1 MLRRFAGIAAVLVAL
16 MMDAPAWADYAAGQR
31 AWEAG
36 RFVEAISEWEAAA
49 SEGDRRAMVTLG
61 RVYRRG
67 VGAPQD
73 YILAHM
79 WLNLAAGGGDAQAA
93 AERDALA
100 EQMTVEERGEA
111 RKLARDWRA
120 ASKSPAKVEAPAS
133 QSSKAEAAAEPPP
146 RAIQEAQSLLAALG
160 YDPGPADG
168 KWGRRSARAYV
179 SFLRDAGL
187 PVSRQ
192 LTPEALRTMRTIAA
206 RRNRPA
212 ETAVG
217 NRAPSKPAADAPSQP
232 VSTRNALHQIV
243 QAGDIAGLNA
253 ALKAGADV
261 NTRDK
266 SGWSPLM
273 HAASRGYTLMVPPL
287 LDAQADV
294 NSRAADGATALFMA
308 VLQGHEEIATML
320 VRAGADISIRG
331 PRGRTPLEIAQLQN
345 LDRIVTFLKRA
356 DADRA
361 AYSAT
366 VKANTAERYVRYIR
380 TYPNGLFIQEAKQR
394 RDVARDSEAFQR
406 AQAANT
412 AQSHRR
418 YMKDYPTGQYRD
430 KAERLIIELDT
441 REYNRAV
448 NLDSAAAY
456 QNYIASNPRG
466 LFVEGAEE
474 KRKKS
479 RDREMFV
486 QAKSRNTIKTIRDY
500 LAAHPEGAY
509 RVQAQSML
517 KQLRNPI
524 VFSKAQEAHTIEAY
538 TKYLEAYPDGE
549 HAAQAREEIAKLK
562 VIGKEFRD
570 CEGCPTMVVV
580 PPGSFMMGSD
590 KDKAR
595 ERPRHRVTISQPFA
609 VGKFEVSFAE
619 FKAFV
624 RDTEHDMGEKE
635 SFFELSSSDPC
646 TSRSISGIFK
656 KISWRD
662 PGFDQQERS
671 PAVCINWNDTVAYTK
686 WLSTKTNKPYR
697 LLSESEWEY
706 VTKATSST
714 NFSFGNLASSEH
726 ANYDGSHSD
735 YLSTDEITRGETLR
749 VGSFQPNEFGL
760 YDLHGNVFE
769 WVEDCWHENYERA
782 PKNGQAWTTGGDCS
796 LRVIRGGSWFSHAG
810 FMRSANR
817 NGAKVDTRF
826 THYGLRVARAINPI
840 LLAAQLEL
848 SQSQGGGTID

>member
-1 MLRRFAGIAAVLVAL
+1 MLRRFTRIAAVLVPL
-16 MMDAPAWADYAAGQR
+16 MMSVPAWADYTAGQR

-36 RFVEAISEWEAAA
+36 RFVEAISEWETAAA
-49 SEGDRRAMVTLG
+49 EGDRRAMVTLG

-79 WLNLAAGGGDAQAA
+79 WLNLAAGRGDALAA

-100 EQMTVEERGEA
+100 EEMTVDERGEA
-111 RKLARDWRA
+111 RKLAREWRA
-120 ASKSPAKVEAPAS
+120 SIKPPAKVEAPAS
-133 QSSKAEAAAEPPP
+133 QSGEAEAAAEQPPP
-146 RAIQEAQSLLAALG
+146 RAIQEAQSLLAVLG
-160 YDPGPADG
+160 YNPGPADG
-168 KWGRRSARAYV
+168 KWGRRSARAYM

-187 PVSRQ
+187 PASRQ
-192 LTPEALRTMRTIAA
+192 LTPEGLRTMRTIAA
-206 RRNRPA
+206 QRNRPA
-212 ETAVG
+212 ETAAG
-217 NRAPSKPAADAPSQP
+217 TRAPAKPASDAPSRP
-232 VSTRNALHQIV
+232 AFPRDALHQIV
-243 QAGDIAGLNA
+243 QAGDIDGLNA
-253 ALKAGADV
+253 ALEAGTDV
-261 NTRDK
+261 NARDK

-273 HAASRGYTLMVPPL
+273 HAASRGYTLLVPPL
-287 LDAQADV
+287 INARADV

-331 PRGRTPLEIAQLQN
+331 PRGRTPLEVAQLQD

-361 AYSAT
+361 AYAAA
-366 VKANTAERYVRYIR
+366 VKADTAERYVRYMR
-380 TYPNGLFIQEAKQR
+380 TYPNGLFTQEAKQR
-394 RDVARDSEAFQR
+394 RDIARDREAFQR

-412 AQSHRR
+412 AESHRR
-418 YMKDYPTGQYRD
+418 YVKDYPRGRYRD
-430 KAERLIIELDT
+430 KAERLIVELDT
-441 REYNRAV
+441 RDYSRAA

-466 LFVEGAEE
+466 LFVKEATE
-474 KRKKS
+474 KRKKA
-479 RDREMFV
+479 RDREMFI
-486 QAKSRNTIKTIRDY
+486 QAKSRNTIKAVRDY

-509 RVQAQSML
+509 RAQAQSIL

-549 HAAQAREEIAKLK
+549 HAAQAREEIAILK
-562 VIGKEFRD
+562 VTGKEFRD

-580 PPGSFMMGSD
+580 PAGTFMMGSD
-590 KDKAR
+590 GDRAR
-595 ERPRHRVTISQPFA
+595 ELPRHRVTISQPFA
-609 VGKFEVSFAE
+609 VGKFEVTFAE

-646 TSRSISGIFK
+646 TSRSISGIFS

-662 PGFDQQERS
+662 PGFEQQEKS
-671 PAVCINWNDTVAYTK
+671 PVVCINWNDAAAYAK
-686 WLSTKTNKPYR
+686 WLSTKSGKPYR

-706 VTKATSST
+706 AAKSTTRT
-714 NFSFGNLASSEH
+714 NFYFGNLASSEH
-726 ANYDGSHSD
+726 ANYDGSHND
-735 YLSTDEITRGETLR
+735 YLSTDRITRGETLP

-760 YDLHGNVFE
+760 HDLHGNVFE
-769 WVEDCWHENYERA
+769 WTEDCWHENYERA
-782 PKNGQAWTTGGDCS
+782 PRNGQAWTRGGDCS
-796 LRVIRGGSWFSHAG
+796 LRVIRGGSWFNHAG

-817 NGAKVDTRF
+817 SRAKVDTRF
-826 THYGLRVARAINPI
+826 THYGLRVARAISPI
-840 LLAAQLEL
+840 SLAAQLEF
-848 SQSQGGGTID
+848 SQSQGGEQ

>member
-1 MLRRFAGIAAVLVAL
+1 MLRRFAGIAALLVAL
-16 MMDAPAWADYAAGQR
+16 MMNVPAWADYATGQR
-31 AWEAG
+31 HWQAG
-36 RFVEAISEWEAAA
+36 RFVEAIAEWEAAA
-49 SEGDRRAMVTLG
+49 AEGDLRAMVTLG
-61 RVYRRG
+61 HVYRRG

-79 WLNLAAGGGDAQAA
+79 WLNLAASQGDAQAA

-111 RKLARDWRA
+111 RKLAREWRA
-120 ASKSPAKVEAPAS
+120 TRKPTVRVEAPVS
-133 QSSKAEAAAEPPP
+133 QPSEAEAAAEQPPP

-160 YDPGPADG
+160 YNPGPADG
-168 KWGRRSARAYV
+168 KWGRRSARAYAA
-179 SFLRDAGL
+179 FLRDAGL

-206 RRNRPA
+206 RQVRPA
-212 ETAVG
+212 ENAADTLA
-217 NRAPSKPAADAPSQP
+217 SSEPASDAPSQP
-232 VSTRNALHQIV
+232 ALPRDALHQIV
-243 QAGDIAGLNA
+243 QAGDIDGLNA

-261 NTRDK
+261 NTRDRN
-266 SGWSPLM
+266 GWSPLM
-273 HAASRGYTLMVPPL
+273 HAANRGYTLMVPPL
-287 LDAQADV
+287 LSAQADV

-361 AYSAT
+361 AYSAA
-366 VKANTAERYVRYIR
+366 VKADTAERYVRYLR
-380 TYPNGLFIQEAKQR
+380 TYPNGLFIREAKKR
-394 RDVARDSEAFQR
+394 RDVARDREAFQR

-412 AQSHRR
+412 AESHRR
-418 YMKDYPTGQYRD
+418 YVRDYPTGRYRD

-441 REYNRAV
+441 RDYSRAV

-466 LFVEGAEE
+466 LFVEEAEE
-474 KRKKS
+474 KRKKA
-479 RDREMFV
+479 RDREMFA
-486 QAKSRNTIKTIRDY
+486 QAKSRNTIKAIRDY
-500 LAAHPEGAY
+500 LSAHPEGAY
-509 RVQAQSML
+509 RVQAQSIL

-538 TKYLEAYPDGE
+538 TRYLEAYPYGE
-549 HAAQAREEIAKLK
+549 HAAQAKEEIAKLK

-570 CEGCPTMVVV
+570 CEGCPTMVVI

-590 KDKAR
+590 NDRPR
-595 ERPRHRVTISQPFA
+595 EQPRHRVIIAQPFA
-609 VGKFEVSFAE
+609 VGKFEVTFVE
-619 FKAFV
+619 YKAFV
-624 RDTEHDMGEKE
+624 EETGHEMGEKE

-662 PGFDQQERS
+662 PGFEQQERS
-671 PAVCINWNDTVAYTK
+671 PAVCISWNDAVAYTK
-686 WLSTKTNKPYR
+686 WLSAKTSDSYR

-706 VTKATSST
+706 VAKATTST
-714 NFSFGNLASSEH
+714 NFHFGDLASSEH
-726 ANYDGSHSD
+726 ANYDGSHNG
-735 YLSTDEITRGETLR
+735 YLSTDRVTRAETVS
-749 VGSFQPNEFGL
+749 VGAFQSNEFGL
-760 YDLHGNVFE
+760 HDLHGNVFE
-769 WVEDCWHENYERA
+769 WVEDCWHENYKRA
-782 PKNGQAWTTGGDCS
+782 PRNGQAWTQGGSCS
-796 LRVIRGGSWFSHAG
+796 LRVIRGGSWFNHAG
-810 FMRSANR
+810 FMRSTNR
-817 NGAKVDTRF
+817 SRAKVDTRY
-826 THYGLRVARAINPI
+826 THYGMRVARTIDPKS
-840 LLAAQLEL
+840 LAAELEF
-848 SQSQGGGTID
+848 SQTGNVRQ

>member
-1 MLRRFAGIAAVLVAL
+1 MLRRFVGITAVLVVL
-16 MMDAPAWADYAAGQR
+16 MMSVPAWADYAAGKR
-31 AWEAG
+31 AWDAG
-36 RFVEAISEWEAAA
+36 RFVEAISEWEEAAA
-49 SEGDRRAMVTLG
+49 EGDRRAMVTLG
-61 RVYRRG
+61 RIYRRG

-79 WLNLAAGGGDAQAA
+79 WLNLAAGRGDALAA

-111 RKLARDWRA
+111 RKLAREWRA
-120 ASKSPAKVEAPAS
+120 GSKPPTRVEAPAS
-133 QSSKAEAAAEPPP
+133 QSREAEAAAEQPPP
-146 RAIQEAQSLLAALG
+146 RAIREAQSLLAALG

-168 KWGRRSARAYV
+168 KWGRRSARAYM

-187 PVSRQ
+187 PASRR

-206 RRNRPA
+206 RQSRPA
-212 ETAVG
+212 ETAAAS
-217 NRAPSKPAADAPSQP
+217 RAPSEPASDAPSRP
-232 VSTRNALHQIV
+232 ASPRGSLHQIV
-243 QAGDIAGLNA
+243 QAGDIDGLNA
-253 ALKAGADV
+253 ALEAGAEV
-261 NTRDK
+261 NARDK

-287 LDAQADV
+287 LSAQADV

-331 PRGRTPLEIAQLQN
+331 PKGRTPLEVAQLQD

-361 AYSAT
+361 AYSAA
-366 VKANTAERYVRYIR
+366 VKANTAERYVRYMR
-380 TYPNGLFIQEAKQR
+380 TYPNGLFVQEATQR
-394 RDVARDSEAFQR
+394 RDVARDREAFQR
-406 AQAANT
+406 AQAVNT

-418 YMKDYPTGQYRD
+418 YVKDFPTGRYRD

-441 REYNRAV
+441 REYSRAV
-448 NLDSAAAY
+448 HLDSAAAY
-456 QNYIASNPRG
+456 RTYVASNPHG
-466 LFVEGAEE
+466 LFVDEAEE
-474 KRKKS
+474 KRKKAL
-479 RDREMFV
+479 DREMFV
-486 QAKSRNTIKTIRDY
+486 QAKSQNTIKALRAY
-500 LAAHPEGAY
+500 LSSNPEGAY
-509 RVQAQSML
+509 RVQARSML

-549 HAAQAREEIAKLK
+549 HAVQAREEIAKLK

-590 KDKAR
+590 QDRAR
-595 ERPRHRVTISQPFA
+595 EQPQRRVTISQPFA
-609 VGKFEVSFAE
+609 VGKFEVTFAE
-619 FKAFV
+619 LKAFV
-624 RDTEHDMGEKE
+624 RDSGHEMGEKE

-646 TSRSISGIFK
+646 TSRSISGIFS
-656 KISWRD
+656 KISWLD
-662 PGFDQQERS
+662 PGFDQQEKS
-671 PAVCINWNDTVAYTK
+671 PAVCINWNDAVAYAN
-686 WLSTKTNKPYR
+686 WLSTKSGKPYR

-706 VTKATSST
+706 VATSTTRT
-714 NFSFGNLASSEH
+714 NFHFGNLASSEH
-726 ANYDGSHSD
+726 ANYDGSHND
-735 YLSTDEITRGETLR
+735 YLSTDSITRGETLP

-760 YDLHGNVFE
+760 HDLHGNVFE
-769 WVEDCWHENYERA
+769 WTEDCWHENYERA
-782 PKNGQAWTTGGDCS
+782 PRNGQAWTTGGDCS
-796 LRVIRGGSWFSHAG
+796 LRVIRGGSWFNHAG

-817 NGAKVDTRF
+817 SRAKVDARY

-840 LLAAQLEL
+840 SLAAQLEL
-848 SQSQGGGTID
+848 AQSQAGEQ